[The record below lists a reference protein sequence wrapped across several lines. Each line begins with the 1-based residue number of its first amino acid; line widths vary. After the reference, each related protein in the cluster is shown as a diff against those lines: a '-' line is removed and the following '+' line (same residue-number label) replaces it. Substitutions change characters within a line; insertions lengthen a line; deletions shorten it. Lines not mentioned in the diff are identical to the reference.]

1 MRKNQGITLTSL
13 VVYIISLLVLVGTMA
28 TLTKYFYKNLDE
40 VTIENKVSA
49 EYIEFTNYLTN
60 DTNSQNIE
68 NVFLRE
74 DGKKVT
80 IKFTDFSAHR
90 YQIEEG
96 SIYYVEIKD
105 NELIKK
111 IRICRDVDDE
121 NSNFSLSNNILQTN
135 IKFNNENTYTA
146 SYTIE

>member
-68 NVFLRE
+68 NVFLGE

-135 IKFNNENTYTA
+135 IKFNNGNTYTA